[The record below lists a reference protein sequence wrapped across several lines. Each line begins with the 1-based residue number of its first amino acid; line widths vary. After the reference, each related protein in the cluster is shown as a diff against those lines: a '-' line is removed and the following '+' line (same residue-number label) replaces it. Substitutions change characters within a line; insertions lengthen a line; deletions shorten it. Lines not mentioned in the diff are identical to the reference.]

1 MNMMCLFVPAPGVSE
16 EPDDSDVAEERAKIR
31 MGNPDILRK
40 TNDLLLSDV
49 SKFYGSFQA
58 VDQLCVG
65 VKRGECFGLLGVNGA
80 GKTSTFKMLTGD
92 EKISGGEAYVNG
104 LSLKT
109 HMKQAH
115 QIIGYCPQFDALI
128 DNLTG
133 KETLQMY
140 CLLRGIPNS
149 EIPQIINK
157 LADDLLFT
165 KHIDKKVMAYSGGN
179 KRKLSTAV
187 ALVGDPPVVYLDE
200 PTTGMDVV
208 AKRHLWNV
216 ICQVRDS
223 GKCIVLTSHRFK
235 CLGSPQHL
243 KSKFAE
249 GYTLTIKVNNNSDTD
264 IQAVKEFVRT
274 SLQDAMLR
282 EEREGLMTYYIA
294 NTTLTWSK
302 MFGMME
308 EAKTRLSIE
317 DYSLGQ
323 TSLEQVRYTFLL
335 LVP

>member
-1 MNMMCLFVPAPGVSE
+1 
-16 EPDDSDVAEERAKIR
+16 
-31 MGNPDILRK
+31 
-40 TNDLLLSDV
+40 
-49 SKFYGSFQA
+49 
-58 VDQLCVG
+58 
-65 VKRGECFGLLGVNGA
+65 
-80 GKTSTFKMLTGD
+80 
-92 EKISGGEAYVNG
+92 
-104 LSLKT
+104 
-109 HMKQAH
+109 
-115 QIIGYCPQFDALI
+115 
-128 DNLTG
+128 
-133 KETLQMY
+133 MY

-223 GKCIVLTSHRFK
+223 GKCIVLTSHSMEECEALCTRIAIMVNGRFK

-249 GYTLTIKVNNNSDTD
+249 GYTLTIKVNNNSETD

-323 TSLEQVRYTFLL
+323 TSLETGEIYLPPPGTLEEVVSLAGEEVNPHLRGGRVENHIGKSPPVHLTEIQTSISPSSAVELNTTGALANYANEAIIWKDFSENLDAPRIKPGTSGS
-335 LVP
+335 VARTSDH